1 MVLGLA
7 VNEAVGARAGAGGGG
22 AEATFFLPQALT
34 ASTTASATIIR
45 IHRLLVSFNS
55 SSSTFQ
61 REHSHQ
67 FMAGPKCDPSAPI
80 SPASRRGSSSP
91 FSARPE
97 RTRWL
102 PGNYRRSGGCMSRRQ
117 LEMRPS
123 VRLSRQDVS
132 QRPFDAIHLLANHPD
147 RLLMAGIR
155 HGRNGFDRVTDL
167 VVPVP
172 DQVDSGRGLHSVLV
186 DSLSH
191 LRGHPS
197 ERQPKQHFD
206 WKTVVCS
213 IEIKDR
219 EPIDGFAKTKGSEYH
234 SQPNQSKRQAV
245 KGAKPQ

>member
-22 AEATFFLPQALT
+22 GGGAEATFLLPQALT

-67 FMAGPKCDPSAPI
+67 FMAGPKCDPSAPL

-97 RTRWL
+97 RTPWL

-117 LEMRPS
+117 LEMAP
-123 VRLSRQDVS
+123 
-132 QRPFDAIHLLANHPD
+132 QRALIAAGCQSAPIRCDPPPRESPGSLAD
-147 RLLMAGIR
+147 
-155 HGRNGFDRVTDL
+155 GRDTARAQSLPPRDG
-167 VVPVP
+167 
-172 DQVDSGRGLHSVLV
+172 SCEIGRASCRE
-186 DSLSH
+186 
-191 LRGHPS
+191 RG
-197 ERQPKQHFD
+197 
-206 WKTVVCS
+206 
-213 IEIKDR
+213 
-219 EPIDGFAKTKGSEYH
+219 
-234 SQPNQSKRQAV
+234 
-245 KGAKPQ
+245 

>member
-7 VNEAVGARAGAGGGG
+7 INEAVGAAAGGGG
-22 AEATFFLPQALT
+22 GGGAGATFFLPQALT

-132 QRPFDAIHLLANHPD
+132 QRPFDAINFHTKLTPEQLW
-147 RLLMAGIR
+147 AGY
-155 HGRNGFDRVTDL
+155 
-167 VVPVP
+167 
-172 DQVDSGRGLHSVLV
+172 
-186 DSLSH
+186 
-191 LRGHPS
+191 GHRAMES
-197 ERQPKQHFD
+197 
-206 WKTVVCS
+206 T
-213 IEIKDR
+213 
-219 EPIDGFAKTKGSEYH
+219 A
-234 SQPNQSKRQAV
+234 
-245 KGAKPQ
+245 